1 MSSYNIVCD
10 MKSSGHGSEKI
21 EWKNLT
27 KEEVVKVESVMANY
41 MEDLAKKNMQRLKG
55 DIADPV
61 ELDRVGSTFNIDT
74 SCVITKDGAEWA
86 STGIR
91 MWNLTPMHL
100 TILSF
105 LFHQHLNNLGRKI
118 RSKMTVTR

>member
-21 EWKNLT
+21 EWTNLT

-41 MEDLAKKNMQRLKG
+41 MEDLANKNAKRLKG
-55 DIADPV
+55 EIMDPV
-61 ELDRVGSTFNIDT
+61 ELDTSAVFNINT
-74 SCVITKDGAEWA
+74 TCVITKDGAEWA
-86 STGIR
+86 SMGIR

-100 TILSF
+100 TIISF
-105 LFHQHLNNLGRKI
+105 LFHQHLGNLGSKI
-118 RSKMTVTR
+118 RKKMTVTR